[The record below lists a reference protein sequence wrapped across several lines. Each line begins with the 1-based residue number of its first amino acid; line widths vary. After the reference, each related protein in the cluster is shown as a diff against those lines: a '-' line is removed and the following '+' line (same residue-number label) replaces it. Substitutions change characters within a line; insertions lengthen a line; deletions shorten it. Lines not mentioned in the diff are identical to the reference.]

1 MAPFIPI
8 ALQMAAQFVPS
19 LIGKMTGSAAAENV
33 AAHVVGIA
41 QSITGAPTAE
51 AALEV
56 LKADPA
62 KVLEFQLAIA
72 QNEKEIEMAYLL
84 DTQNA
89 RGMQAA
95 ALAQDDLFSKRFV
108 YVFAAAWSAFS
119 MLYFAAVTFAEVP
132 AEGQRIADTILGVLI
147 GQVLGGMFSY
157 FYGST
162 KGSAEKTRLL
172 AASTPK

>member
-1 MAPFIPI
+1 MAPLILGALKLAASFAPQLLESVAGPEVAGKVVEIAQAVTGTTGADQALT
-8 ALQMAAQFVPS
+8 ALQ
-19 LIGKMTGSAAAENV
+19 
-33 AAHVVGIA
+33 
-41 QSITGAPTAE
+41 
-51 AALEV
+51 
-56 LKADPA
+56 ADPA
-62 KVLEFQLAIA
+62 KVLEYQQALLAADADIRKA
-72 QNEKEIEMAYLL
+72 ELADVQS
-84 DTQNA
+84 A
-89 RGMQAA
+89 RHMQEV
-95 ALAQDDLFSKRFV
+95 ALGQDDLFSKRFV
-108 YVFAAAWSAFS
+108 YLFAAAWSIFS